1 MICYRPL
8 VFCHLQIHFSYTSG
22 GNPSHLVVHPILQ
35 PTPFLDIS
43 HSLPLPNGT
52 PITLLPFGIPAYFLA
67 CYTGPTAGLI
77 KQFHAALQGLG
88 SGTWDTPPMSPFSI
102 HTSTFLIGWIKVENK
117 QGEDKGLTI
126 IYPTRLC
133 LAYLPFSSSRATL
146 DYVPE
151 LPIPLQPSP
160 PATDTSLSLTRPGRV
175 TPHARRLSVITSPTP
190 ESLYSFRALTLVP
203 RDLEQVTA
211 EVGGYID
218 AVARERER
226 ERERLKRERESGT
239 TTTPKTVRTSSTTP
253 ATATVV
259 PVEQSTSTSST
270 LSSGPPPSG
279 PLSFPSSS
287 QALPPTPLSIPPSTS
302 MQNFYPSPPQ
312 SDPTLL
318 SSAAKTSPTISNNPT
333 PDPTSV
339 AVPPT
344 QGGVPEPA
352 PLPSTTSVSSSF
364 DLYNVDSTWTRSAD
378 NYLGMAMDNMDF
390 AMDDLSLNFNLDIES
405 LPNTSSAGGTMTSFK
420 GRDAVTTNMTGMEFE
435 DAFTDDDFS
444 FFDQPSK
451 PSAPTP
457 TLQHSLIASGTR
469 ALTSNSLSDMS
480 PPNFDLPPRH
490 LHPIHV
496 NPQHSST
503 AQLWT
508 SVGLMDGFTPRSLTE
523 QIDSVPPELLPSSP
537 GHTTDSQ
544 SVPVTP
550 NIYLE
555 FDHSIKRPATATGGS
570 FSGSLFQPIPFAQ
583 YHRQS
588 DGKYAVG
595 KFALPSPPPDVTSVS
610 LPASPTGF
618 NLGKGWRNDY
628 DSVTNPRI
636 SLVNKLK
643 RKAPPIAIG
652 PPSKRVLRSK
662 TPEEWE
668 MVCHDDALNCEMD
681 ESDMDS
687 TEDDEEP
694 EDNDNMTQSRPTT
707 PPPSYLPH
715 GPDLLAT
722 HFQHQHLLPL
732 SVALRPPGASIDPL
746 NLASNIN
753 NPPPSVPTPVS
764 PAATLGAASE
774 KSRSLEAAAYTVAS
788 QVVENPI
795 WAETWKANVV
805 GARNSGSVWSTDV
818 KAVKILM
825 EQIPQ
830 LEAPV
835 TIEALFGLAD
845 AETMDLTVTPGENE
859 SKSKNVLQP
868 MEAPML
874 SIGKGEAIIQV
885 LPPALRFWEK
895 LGLTPKGGQKDVVTY
910 ILFEDDG
917 HKASFMENWLSA
929 IKNAYQV

>member
-1 MICYRPL
+1 MICCRPL
-8 VFCHLQIHFSYTSG
+8 VFCHIQIHFSYTSG
-22 GNPSHLVVHPILQ
+22 GNPSHLVIHPILQ

-52 PITLLPFGIPAYFLA
+52 PIILLPFGIPAYFLA
-67 CYTGPTAGLI
+67 CYTGPTVGLI

-88 SGTWDTPPMSPFSI
+88 CGIWDGPPISPFST

-151 LPIPLQPSP
+151 LPVPLQPSP
-160 PATDTSLSLTRPGRV
+160 PATDTSLLLTRPGRV
-175 TPHARRLSVITSPTP
+175 IPNARRLSVITSPTP

-239 TTTPKTVRTSSTTP
+239 TTSPKTARTSSTTP
-253 ATATVV
+253 ATAMVS
-259 PVEQSTSTSST
+259 VEQSTSTSST
-270 LSSGPPPSG
+270 ISSGPPPSG
-279 PLSFPSSS
+279 LLNFSSSS
-287 QALPPTPLSIPPSTS
+287 QALPPIPLSIPPSTS

-318 SSAAKTSPTISNNPT
+318 SSVAKTSPAISNNPT
-333 PDPTSV
+333 PDPTLA
-339 AVPPT
+339 AVLPT
-344 QGGVPEPA
+344 QGVVPEPA
-352 PLPSTTSVSSSF
+352 PPPSTSSVSSSF
-364 DLYNVDSTWTRSAD
+364 DLYNVDSTWTRSTD

-405 LPNTSSAGGTMTSFK
+405 LPNSSSAGGAVTSFK
-420 GRDAVTTNMTGMEFE
+420 GRDAVTTSMTGMEFE

-451 PSAPTP
+451 PNAPAPT
-457 TLQHSLIASGTR
+457 LHSRNTSGSHT
-469 ALTSNSLSDMS
+469 LTSNSLSGMS
-480 PPNFDLPPRH
+480 PPNFDLPSGH
-490 LHPIHV
+490 LYPIHV
-496 NPQHSST
+496 TPQHSST
-503 AQLWT
+503 SQLWT
-508 SVGLMDGFTPRSLTE
+508 PIGLMDEFTPRSLTE

-588 DGKYAVG
+588 DGKYATG

-610 LPASPTGF
+610 LPASPSRS
-618 NLGKGWRNDY
+618 NLGQGWRNEY
-628 DSVTNPRI
+628 DSVTDPRI

-643 RKAPPIAIG
+643 RKAPPIATN
-652 PPSKRVLRSK
+652 PPPKRVLRSK

-668 MVCHDDALNCEMD
+668 VVCHDDALDCEVD

-687 TEDDEEP
+687 TADDAEP
-694 EDNDNMTQSRPTT
+694 EDNNMVQSRPTT
-707 PPPSYLPH
+707 PAPSYLPH

-732 SVALRPPGASIDPL
+732 SVPLRPPGASIDPL

-753 NPPPSVPTPVS
+753 NPPSVPTPVS

-774 KSRSLEAAAYTVAS
+774 KSRSLEAAACTVAS

-805 GARNSGSVWSTDV
+805 GAKNSGSVWSTDV
-818 KAVKILM
+818 KAVKFLM
-825 EQIPQ
+825 EHIPQ

-835 TIEALFGLAD
+835 TMEALFGLAD
-845 AETMDLTVTPGENE
+845 AETMDLAVTLGENE
-859 SKSKNVLQP
+859 PKSKNVLLP

-874 SIGKGEAIIQV
+874 SIGKGEAIVQV

-895 LGLTPKGGQKDVVTY
+895 LGLTPKGGQKDVLTY

-929 IKNAYQV
+929 VKNAYQV